1 MARTVTNNQDGDS
14 TVMTEM
20 RPQDASAAPSDAEV
34 RNDLYGEDSFPASD
48 APEHLVGRGRHS
60 SVNGQL

>member
-20 RPQDASAAPSDAEV
+20 RPQNAEV